1 MRPRAVLE
9 VRSRRSTGPEE
20 RRVRASMV
28 PRLARAH
35 PGALVPVEDPVQ
47 LIGLGHAGC
56 WTTIVSRVAI
66 VGLLAIGPFCGL
78 AWGAKLTD
86 DQVRELIT
94 EQRKLRPD
102 INEMKGSGVVSNA
115 ASFNRYYDI
124 ELQLFTAEQYA
135 NQLPKMR
142 KQLKLDLNGMGN
154 AGNPQAHGQLNAL
167 LLQRGLQIAQSAD
180 ESPVARMNA
189 MLIVADLNSK
199 EYARGGGGAAT
210 PLPAALPVMLKE
222 FSDPAQIDAVKVA
235 CLQGLLRHA
244 EAGISDRGQWNEV
257 QSEMLKTAVQK
268 SPPKNRSEGGQ
279 DWIRRRAMDVLAA
292 LGLPNDANQADAQAQ
307 AIAAIVGDDSERLT
321 VRCQAADTLGMLKLN
336 LAKKLDLAQL
346 ANAAGLLAVDASKKI
361 DGRRALRHYTAAID
375 ACFSGPAPP
384 PPRPGVDPPPPPV
397 TGILKAASGTPNEAF
412 IQQTYAEIKK
422 LIDLGTDMVI
432 PDDPVADDLA
442 ISEEAVTRGEN
453 LASWLE
459 ENPPPGEAVAAR

>member
-1 MRPRAVLE
+1 MMPRAVLE

-56 WTTIVSRVAI
+56 WTTIVRRAAI

-257 QSEMLKTAVQK
+257 QSEMLKTARQAA
-268 SPPKNRSEGGQ
+268 PPKNRSEDGHS
-279 DWIRRRAMDVLAA
+279 WIRRRALDVLAA
-292 LGLPNDANQADAQAQ
+292 MGLPNDSNQANAEVQ
-307 AIAAIVGDDSERLT
+307 AIAGIVGESNERLT
-321 VRCQAADTLGMLKLN
+321 LRCQAAETLGALRLN
-336 LAKKLDLAQL
+336 QADKLDLAKL
-346 ANAAGLLAVDASKKI
+346 AHDTGWLAVSASKKV
-361 DGRRALRHYTAAID
+361 DGRRALRYYMSAVD

-384 PPRPGVDPPPPPV
+384 PPRPGAETPPPPV
-397 TGILKAASGTPNEAF
+397 TGILKAVSGEPNEAY
-412 IQQTYAEIKK
+412 INEVHAEIKR
-422 LIDLGTDMVI
+422 LIDLGTD
-432 PDDPVADDLA
+432 PAQDDAGIAKRAVEL
-442 ISEEAVTRGEN
+442 SEE
-453 LASWLE
+453 LATWLE
-459 ENPPPGEAVAAR
+459 NNPPPGAEAGVAAR